1 MNAVPV
7 NPGTTAPAPATR
19 FARRRRE
26 TRARLLAAA
35 RELFA
40 ERGLHDTAISDIA
53 ARADVGLG
61 TVYLHFQNKEE
72 LLTAIVDDDITA
84 LLGRIHEAT
93 AGLDSALARHR
104 AGLRIYLEEAFA
116 RRATSRILFEQV
128 PQAHAALRAARE
140 RWVAVVAALV
150 REGVAAGEI
159 RTDNPELIAQ
169 ILVAIAGQAALWWT
183 AHDAPGPE
191 AVADTVSTL
200 IERGLSRE

>member
-1 MNAVPV
+1 MS
-7 NPGTTAPAPATR
+7 TAPIVPGADQPVPATR

-26 TRARLLAAA
+26 TRSRLLAAA
-35 RELFA
+35 CELFA

-61 TVYLHFQNKEE
+61 TVYLHFQNKDE
-72 LLTAIVDDDITA
+72 LLAAIVDDDITA
-84 LLGRIHEAT
+84 LLGRIQDAT
-93 AGLDSALARHR
+93 AGLDGALARHR
-104 AGLRIYLEEAFA
+104 AGLRIYLQEAFA
-116 RRATSRILFEQV
+116 RREMSRILFEQV
-128 PQAHAALRAARE
+128 PQSHAALRAARE

-183 AHDAPGPE
+183 AHDTPGPA
-191 AVADTVSTL
+191 AVADTISTL

>member
-1 MNAVPV
+1 MN
-7 NPGTTAPAPATR
+7 GTPTASHTAETASGTR

-53 ARADVGLG
+53 TRADVGLG

-72 LLTAIVDDDITA
+72 LLAAIVDDDITE

-93 AGLDSALARHR
+93 AGLAGALARHR
-104 AGLRIYLEEAFA
+104 AGLRIYLQEAFA

-128 PQAHAALRAARE
+128 PQAHVALRGARE
-140 RWVAVVAALV
+140 RWVAVVEALV

-159 RTDNPELIAQ
+159 QTDNPELLAQ
-169 ILVAIAGQAALWWT
+169 ILVAIAGQAALWWS
-183 AHDAPGPE
+183 AHDAPGPA
-191 AVADTVSTL
+191 AVADTISAF
-200 IERGLSRE
+200 IEHGLARE